1 MTDPVVAPN
10 IALAH
15 EMAVKQHADGGS
27 PQDIRAEIEQLRA
40 ELGAVA
46 AELVDQFTPAALVNR
61 AKESA
66 GNLVSDATSADA
78 DPDRQKRARI
88 ILAGAGAAVA
98 LGIVALVRGRSR

>member
-1 MTDPVVAPN
+1 MTDPVVAPD

-15 EMAVKQHADGGS
+15 ELAVKRQAGAGS
-27 PQDIRAEIEQLRA
+27 PEDIRAEIEQLRA

-46 AELVDQFTPAALVNR
+46 GELIGQFTPGALVDR

-78 DPDRQKRARI
+78 DPHRQKRARL

-98 LGIVALVRGRSR
+98 LGVVALVRGRRR